1 MDDQCLVLSGEW
13 VCGDG
18 GKWDF
23 IIEKHRMG
31 CMVPVYEGI
40 GCVDLERNVLREF
53 VVDEARF
60 GVALSYW
67 PPTSLEIA
75 TGIRTPP
82 VLITNDG
89 TVKYF
94 CKHLKVTGGMN
105 LFAQFKEKPK
115 IVDSDVVDDTDMGF
129 VSPDAAKFSSG
140 SSKRGC
146 IPSAA
151 SVTKVI
157 NLEEDDDLVREVERV
172 EEHLM
177 SGKRVRGESS
187 CGVED
192 SGLSSGANSEGDVVL
207 DEIELRPRG
216 YDQEFWDPLLAG
228 DYGGSNAVNVV
239 FNEDEIVEGLKKNSG
254 PRTYVEVGGSSGG
267 DKKENPL
274 KPEDYNPWMG
284 GGVINPDEDP
294 RNVDIPEE
302 VSKMV
307 VYPPITKRQPG
318 RRRKSRIPSTGE
330 IKVPKKKLSQNKC
343 GRCRGIGHN
352 RPNCACPI

>member
-1 MDDQCLVLSGEW
+1 MHVIFRVEGEGEVAAAGGRRKLALKMDDQCLVLSGEW

-31 CMVPVYEGI
+31 RMVLVYEGI
-40 GCVDLERNVLREF
+40 GYVDLERNVLREF

-67 PPTSLEIA
+67 PPTSLELA

-94 CKHLKVTGGMN
+94 CKHLK
-105 LFAQFKEKPK
+105 
-115 IVDSDVVDDTDMGF
+115 
-129 VSPDAAKFSSG
+129 
-140 SSKRGC
+140 
-146 IPSAA
+146 
-151 SVTKVI
+151 
-157 NLEEDDDLVREVERV
+157 RV
-172 EEHLM
+172 EEQLM
-177 SGKRVRGESS
+177 SGKRLRGGSS

-254 PRTYVEVGGSSGG
+254 PRTYVE
-267 DKKENPL
+267 
-274 KPEDYNPWMG
+274 
-284 GGVINPDEDP
+284 
-294 RNVDIPEE
+294 
-302 VSKMV
+302 
-307 VYPPITKRQPG
+307 
-318 RRRKSRIPSTGE
+318 E
-330 IKVPKKKLSQNKC
+330 IDGAVL
-343 GRCRGIGHN
+343 G
-352 RPNCACPI
+352 